1 MYPYWECIW
10 PGVCGNTTKVHT
22 KSFRTIPIRMRNE
35 KKTHAHEK
43 RKKKWDVIWNIKRT
57 EHLPILRSLREQAR
71 RIEDESSLGVGN
83 IRLLG
88 LPKE

>member
-1 MYPYWECIW
+1 MR
-10 PGVCGNTTKVHT
+10 K
-22 KSFRTIPIRMRNE
+22 RNE
-35 KKTHAHEK
+35 
-43 RKKKWDVIWNIKRT
+43 KKKWDVIWNIKRT

-71 RIEDESSLGVGN
+71 RIEDVSSLGVGN